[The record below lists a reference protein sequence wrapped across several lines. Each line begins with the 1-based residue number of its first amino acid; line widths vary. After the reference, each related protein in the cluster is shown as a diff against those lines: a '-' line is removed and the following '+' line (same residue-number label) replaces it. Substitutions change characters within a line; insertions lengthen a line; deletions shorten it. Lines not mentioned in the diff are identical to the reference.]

1 MKKLMKLLIGY
12 DGSAC
17 ADACLSDL
25 RRAGLPRKANAVVL
39 TVSEFWLAH
48 GVANANTHN
57 SIQMA
62 PQVQGLT
69 SSSARTMTDARALA
83 FEGKK
88 QLQTHFPAWEIE
100 AEDSSGSPAREI
112 LKKAKA
118 WGPDLIVVGCQGRSA
133 LGRFLL
139 GSVSQK
145 VVNEARCSVRVARG
159 TAWKNGSPVRI
170 LVGFD
175 GSVGAIGAIDAISM
189 RMWPPAS
196 EVRLITIIDSPTGSF
211 GSPLSE
217 TFRKDLSSS
226 PARIP
231 IWIQES
237 LKTAIEKLR
246 GADLIVSSK
255 CEEGDP
261 KQLIVANAEEWGA
274 ECIFVGASFAE
285 RQFEQL
291 LLGSVATAVV
301 SRAHCSVE
309 VVRQAPVSGS

>member
-1 MKKLMKLLIGY
+1 MKKFMKLLIGY

-25 RRAGLPRKANAVVL
+25 RRAGLPRKANALVL

-48 GVANANTHN
+48 AVANANTHN
-57 SIQMA
+57 AIQMA
-62 PQVQGLT
+62 AAQVQGPI
-69 SSSARTMTDARALA
+69 SSGARSATDARILAL
-83 FEGKK
+83 EGKK
-88 QLQTHFPAWEIE
+88 QLQSHFPAWEIE
-100 AEDSSGSPAREI
+100 AADSSGSPAREI

-145 VVNEARCSVRVARG
+145 VVNEAHCSVRVARG

-175 GSVGAIGAIDAISM
+175 GSAGATGAIDAISM

-217 TFRKDLSSS
+217 AFRKDLSSA
-226 PARIP
+226 PGRIP
-231 IWIQES
+231 NWIQDS
-237 LKTAIEKLR
+237 LKTATEKLR
-246 GADLIVSSK
+246 GAELTVSSK

-309 VVRQAPVSGS
+309 VVRQTLVS